1 MHYNPHCFN
10 VSGSSIVLGSDLTL
24 VRTLF
29 MGPGLVVVGIYITRL
44 LLNLTYTVLTMHS
57 CYVVRYHMLRM
68 IIIICNKME
77 NYIIHSVTPIDGLFS

>member
-29 MGPGLVVVGIYITRL
+29 MGPGLVVVGIYITGLYKKYMSTLDYAQL
-44 LLNLTYTVLTMHS
+44 LCSTLSHVTYDNYYMQQNGELHNTQ
-57 CYVVRYHMLRM
+57 CYPH
-68 IIIICNKME
+68 
-77 NYIIHSVTPIDGLFS
+77 